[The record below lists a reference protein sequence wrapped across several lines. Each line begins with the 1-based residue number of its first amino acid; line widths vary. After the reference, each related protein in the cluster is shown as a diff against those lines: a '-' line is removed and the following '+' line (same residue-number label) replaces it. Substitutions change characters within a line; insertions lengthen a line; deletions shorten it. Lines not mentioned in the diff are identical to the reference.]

1 MSKMKLED
9 QNYLTLK
16 AVEEAKKIDRL
27 QSTLHL
33 GSAPSIAGGGS
44 GSHTLFLDDEDAVK
58 NFDAVEHFDT
68 VPELV
73 GRAHDR
79 PRKSA
84 LATARIIG
92 PTDQVQHA
100 VPMSFRSLQ
109 WASVRPWLR
118 LVWRDKLRQVY
129 TCNADCH
136 YFSICDCR
144 NLLRRL
150 H

>member
-27 QSTLHL
+27 QSNLHL
-33 GSAPSIAGGGS
+33 GTAPSIASGGS

-84 LATARIIG
+84 LATARIMG
-92 PTDQVQHA
+92 PTDQVCVEFTLAGPGSRKRNSRGDDNLEQN
-100 VPMSFRSLQ
+100 
-109 WASVRPWLR
+109 RP
-118 LVWRDKLRQVY
+118 
-129 TCNADCH
+129 
-136 YFSICDCR
+136 I
-144 NLLRRL
+144 
-150 H
+150 

>member
-1 MSKMKLED
+1 MSWCSSFRVSSTSLPGRDQKGVHVISKTKQTSAAVMSKMKLED

-92 PTDQVQHA
+92 PTDQVCSATGCAHC
-100 VPMSFRSLQ
+100 SGHRFR
-109 WASVRPWLR
+109 
-118 LVWRDKLRQVY
+118 Y
-129 TCNADCH
+129 G
-136 YFSICDCR
+136 
-144 NLLRRL
+144 
-150 H
+150 

>member
-33 GSAPSIAGGGS
+33 GSAPSIAGGGGR

-79 PRKSA
+79 PRKST

-92 PTDQVQHA
+92 PTDQV
-100 VPMSFRSLQ
+100 
-109 WASVRPWLR
+109 
-118 LVWRDKLRQVY
+118 
-129 TCNADCH
+129 C
-136 YFSICDCR
+136 
-144 NLLRRL
+144 
-150 H
+150 